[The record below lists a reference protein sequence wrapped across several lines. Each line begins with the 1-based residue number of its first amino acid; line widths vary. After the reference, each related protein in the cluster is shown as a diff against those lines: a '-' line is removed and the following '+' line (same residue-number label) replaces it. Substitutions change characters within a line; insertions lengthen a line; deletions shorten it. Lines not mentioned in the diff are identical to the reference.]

1 MSSDD
6 VPAKDRLRNAISRQN
21 NARINEMPHPPL
33 PGQGGALAL
42 VCQILRPRGWEICRN
57 LYLFI
62 REHMLHVVSTFDPGG
77 GSFDTRHLANP
88 HPTPGGGGWGISLIR
103 A

>member
-1 MSSDD
+1 MRVSMKC
-6 VPAKDRLRNAISRQN
+6 PT
-21 NARINEMPHPPL
+21 PL

-88 HPTPGGGGWGISLIR
+88 HPTPGGGVGDFIDTCIIVQTPCPFDYCNTTTH
-103 A
+103 